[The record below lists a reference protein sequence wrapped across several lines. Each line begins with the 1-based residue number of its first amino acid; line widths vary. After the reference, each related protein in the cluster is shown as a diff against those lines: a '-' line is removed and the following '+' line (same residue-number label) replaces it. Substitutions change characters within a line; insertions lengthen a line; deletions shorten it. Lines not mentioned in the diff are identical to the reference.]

1 MRYVK
6 PLDEEL
12 IESIGRHFESIVT
25 VEDGILRGGVG
36 EAVIAS
42 LARKELHPEVR
53 MLGIDDKFVEHGTP
67 AELYAL
73 CGYDEEGISA
83 AIESL
88 YR

>member
-1 MRYVK
+1 M
-6 PLDEEL
+6 
-12 IESIGRHFESIVT
+12 
-25 VEDGILRGGVG
+25 G

-42 LARKELHPEVR
+42 LARKGLHPEVR

-88 YR
+88 YK